1 MRASLVVGLAVL
13 SFAFGTWGSPRAS
26 AQSRVEA
33 AIPVRAERG
42 ERVTVMRPES
52 VTCEVERVWNEWI
65 QCKGGIWRNLN
76 NGTAYQVERSTR

>member
-1 MRASLVVGLAVL
+1 MRKSLALGLALL
-13 SFAFGTWGSPRAS
+13 SFAAGAWVSPRAS
-26 AQSRVEA
+26 AQAVEA

-52 VTCEVERVWNEWI
+52 VTCEVERTWNEWV

-76 NGTAYQVERSTR
+76 NGTAYQVERNTR